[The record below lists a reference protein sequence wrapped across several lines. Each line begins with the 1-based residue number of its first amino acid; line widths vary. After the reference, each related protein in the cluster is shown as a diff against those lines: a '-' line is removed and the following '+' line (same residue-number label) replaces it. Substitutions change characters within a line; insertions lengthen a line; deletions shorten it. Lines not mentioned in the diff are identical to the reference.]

1 MDGFIYSS
9 LPGRVVFG
17 DGTLETIAEEVERL
31 GAGRALILCTPRG
44 EADARRVET
53 LLGDKAAGVH
63 PGAVIHT
70 PVEVTDKALK
80 IVENL
85 GADCLIA
92 LGGGSTT
99 GLAKALALRTG
110 LPQIAVPTTY
120 AGSEVTPS
128 LGQTEKG
135 RKTTIRDM
143 KVLPETV
150 IYDVALTMSLP
161 VSVSAT
167 SGMNAIAHAVEA
179 LYARDRNPVTTIM
192 AREGIRA
199 LVEALPVIVKDP
211 QNRPA
216 RAGALYGAWL
226 CGTVLGSVGMALH
239 HKLCHTLGGS
249 FDMPHAET
257 HTVILPHA
265 AAFNAQTAG
274 DLLAPV
280 AELTGAESPG
290 QGLYDFAKK
299 IGAPTALKEL
309 GMPEDGLDEA
319 AGIATENPYWNPRPV
334 TRDDIRAL
342 LEAAFHGRRP
352 AA

>member
-1 MDGFIYSS
+1 MARFVYDA

-17 DGTLETIAEEVERL
+17 DGTLEEIAGEVERL
-31 GAGRALILCTPRG
+31 SGTRALILCTRRG
-44 EADARRVET
+44 ETDARRLEK
-53 LLGDKAAGVH
+53 LLGSRAAGIH

-70 PVEVTDKALK
+70 PVEVTDKALE
-80 IVENL
+80 IVRDL
-85 GADCLIA
+85 GADCLVAI
-92 LGGGSTT
+92 GGGSTT
-99 GLAKALALRTG
+99 GLAKALALKTG

-150 IYDVALTMSLP
+150 IYDVSLTMSLLP
-161 VSVSAT
+161 AISAT

-179 LYARDRNPVTTIM
+179 LYAQDRNPVTTIM

-199 LVEALPVIVKDP
+199 LIEALPVIVNKPGD
-211 QNRPA
+211 RPA

-226 CGTVLGSVGMALH
+226 CGTVLGSLGMALH

-249 FDMPHAET
+249 FDLPHSET

-265 AAFNAQTAG
+265 AAFNAQATG

-280 AELTGAESPG
+280 AEALGAEEPG
-290 QGLYDFAKK
+290 QGLYDFAKR

-334 TRDDIRAL
+334 TRKDIRAL
-342 LEAAFHGRRP
+342 LDDAWHGRRP

>member
-1 MDGFIYSS
+1 MDGFIYSA